1 MPTIFFP
8 FRNQDMGNPSEAMPR
23 RELPGPLYWVYRVLL
38 FLAIAPMVA
47 ALLHIVSVFAGVL
60 MGELAI
66 AAILVVF
73 LGDIYVRVARARR
86 METSDDDWATD
97 LWDQDF
103 DDD

>member
-1 MPTIFFP
+1 
-8 FRNQDMGNPSEAMPR
+8 MGNPSKAMPR
-23 RELPGPLYWVYRVLL
+23 RELPGTLFWLYRVLL

-47 ALLHIVSVFAGVL
+47 ALLGIVSVFAGVL

-66 AAILVVF
+66 AAMLVVF
-73 LGDIYVRVARARR
+73 LGDIYVQVARARR
-86 METSDDDWATD
+86 MDSIDDDWATD